1 MKMRKNNAL
10 RKFRKSNSNADFR
23 DYKIERNHF
32 KSLCKIKKKQHQ
44 KKRRKLLTD
53 SSNKPKDFWTAIK
66 SGKSKQT
73 PVSNINN
80 RNWVSYFQSLFS
92 SEDNQA
98 DIDQNHPL
106 QNITQNN
113 DADALESQ
121 ISEAEIRYAIGKL
134 KSDRSGGPDGLCIE
148 MFKAVLDDIMPF
160 LLVLFNNIFNRG
172 IFPESWC
179 ESIISPIHKSGPI
192 NKPENYRAIALIN
205 CLCKLF
211 MEILTIRLTD
221 WVETNNVL
229 DESQTNFRRDIALW
243 IMYSLSKLSFRNIC
257 VGTGQVLLHFH

>member
-1 MKMRKNNAL
+1 MIFLICSLTLSNSFHETDAHDDKDNASNWDKYKWKESLKQELMDRFRFHYTQFKDRVSNTNNNNIAKLLPDFVNIFQNAGKSLRTTFPFKQSSVSKHVQPEWWDQNCTAMKMRKNNAL

-44 KKRRKLLTD
+44 KKRQKKLTD
-53 SSNKPKDFWTAIK
+53 SSNKPKDFWAAIK

-73 PVSNINN
+73 PVSNISN

-113 DADALESQ
+113 DADALES
-121 ISEAEIRYAIGKL
+121 
-134 KSDRSGGPDGLCIE
+134 
-148 MFKAVLDDIMPF
+148 
-160 LLVLFNNIFNRG
+160 
-172 IFPESWC
+172 
-179 ESIISPIHKSGPI
+179 
-192 NKPENYRAIALIN
+192 
-205 CLCKLF
+205 
-211 MEILTIRLTD
+211 
-221 WVETNNVL
+221 
-229 DESQTNFRRDIALW
+229 
-243 IMYSLSKLSFRNIC
+243 
-257 VGTGQVLLHFH
+257 